1 MNVLTTDELLN
12 YCVEE
17 NRRWREW
24 FEKNR
29 SALDLPS
36 DIAGTKNVREVVL
49 HILAVEL
56 RYSERLLGKDPVT
69 DYTDLPVGSVD
80 ELFAIATTSEK
91 NFREFLA
98 EAQDNDRHWQ
108 EVLTF
113 PTRTGGVLSAS
124 RRKIFV
130 HALLHGVRHWGQLAT
145 FLRQQGHKQDWPH
158 DFIFS
163 KVMQ

>member
-1 MNVLTTDELLN
+1 MNIITADELLN
-12 YCVEE
+12 YGAEE
-17 NRRWREW
+17 NRRWHEW
-24 FEKNR
+24 FKGNPA
-29 SALDLPS
+29 ALDLPS

-69 DYTDLPVGSVD
+69 DYNQLPIASVD
-80 ELFAIATTSEK
+80 ELFSAATTAEK

-98 EAQDNDRHWQ
+98 KAQDNGPHWQ

-145 FLRQQGHKQDWPH
+145 YLRQQGHKQDWPH

-163 KVMQ
+163 SVMQ

>member
-17 NRRWREW
+17 SRRWREW

-80 ELFAIATTSEK
+80 ELFSTATTGEK

-98 EAQDNDRHWQ
+98 KAQDHDRHWQ
-108 EVLTF
+108 EILTF

>member
-1 MNVLTTDELLN
+1 MHAITTDELLN

-17 NRRWREW
+17 DRRWHEW
-24 FEKNR
+24 FQKNP
-29 SALDLPS
+29 ATLDLPS

-69 DYTDLPVGSVD
+69 DYNELPLASVD
-80 ELFAIATTSEK
+80 DLFATATTSER

-98 EAQDNDRHWQ
+98 KAKDDAVHWQ
-108 EVLTF
+108 EILTF

-124 RRKIFV
+124 RRKIFA

-145 FLRQQGHKQDWPH
+145 YLRQQGHKQDWPH
-158 DFIFS
+158 DLIFS

>member
-1 MNVLTTDELLN
+1 MHALTTDALLN
-12 YCVEE
+12 YCAEE
-17 NRRWREW
+17 TRRWREW
-24 FEKNR
+24 FEKNPG
-29 SALDLPS
+29 SLDLPS

-69 DYTDLPVGSVD
+69 DYNQLPTGTID
-80 ELFAIATTSEK
+80 ELFSTATISEK
-91 NFREFLA
+91 QLREFLA
-98 EAQDNDRHWQ
+98 RAKDDDAQWQ

-163 KVMQ
+163 QVMR

>member
-1 MNVLTTDELLN
+1 MHALTTHELLN
-12 YCVEE
+12 YCAEE
-17 NRRWREW
+17 NRRWHEW
-24 FEKNR
+24 FQKNPD
-29 SALDLPS
+29 ALDLPS

-69 DYTDLPVGSVD
+69 DYNGLPVASVD
-80 ELFAIATTSEK
+80 DLFCTATTSEK
-91 NFREFLA
+91 NFRKFLA
-98 EAQDNDRHWQ
+98 KADDNDWQ

-124 RRKIFV
+124 RRKIFA

-158 DFIFS
+158 DLIFS
-163 KVMQ
+163 KVME